1 MVEVHD
7 PSGASRD
14 EAMPEL
20 AAALDPETARRE
32 LTSRLGSTLGGPLT
46 LRAVSVVRHK
56 PGRRCL
62 ILYDATIEGD
72 GGPVTLSMLGKVR
85 RRRSGE
91 SGWSRLR
98 AFREA
103 GFDDHATDMI
113 GMPEPLGTVPAF
125 HMFLQ
130 RLVDGRELTQL
141 LDDPRRRELAVR
153 AAEAANKIHGAG
165 VPTERDHTY
174 EDELTIL
181 HDRLAKAAASRPDLA
196 VRIGR
201 LAEEAADTAQP
212 LRDRPTAGI
221 HRDFYADQLLV
232 SDDGW
237 IHVVDLDLY
246 CQGDP
251 AVDIGNFL
259 GHVTEQSLRTWG
271 EPRRL
276 SAVEDTFRGR
286 YLELAG
292 DGHADA
298 VDAYANLTLARHIWL
313 STVIQGRGH
322 TTDALVALCE
332 ERFGLD

>member
-20 AAALDPETARRE
+20 AAALDPVTAQRE
-32 LTSRLGSTLGGPLT
+32 LSSRLGSTLGGPLT
-46 LRAVSVVRHK
+46 LRSVSVVRHK

-62 ILYDATIEGD
+62 IRYDTTVEGD
-72 GGPVTLSMLGKVR
+72 DGPVTLSMLGKVR
-85 RRRSGE
+85 LLRYGK
-91 SGWSRLR
+91 SGWRRLR
-98 AFREA
+98 AFRDA
-103 GFDDHATDMI
+103 GFDDDAVDMI
-113 GMPEPLGTVPAF
+113 GMPEPLGTVPAL
-125 HMFLQ
+125 HMWLQ
-130 RLVDGRELTQL
+130 RLVDGRALTQL
-141 LDDPRRRELAVR
+141 LDDPRGQELAAR

-165 VPTERDHTY
+165 VPTEKDHTF

-181 HDRLAKAAASRPDLA
+181 HDRLAAAAASRPDLA
-196 VRIGR
+196 ARIGR
-201 LAEEAADTAQP
+201 LAEAAADRARP

-232 SDDGW
+232 GDDGW

-276 SAVEDTFRGR
+276 RAVEDAFRER
-286 YLELAG
+286 FLELAG

-298 VDAYANLTLARHIWL
+298 VDAYADLTLARHIWL
-313 STVIQGRGH
+313 STVIEGRAH
-322 TTDALVALCE
+322 ATDALVALCE
-332 ERFGLD
+332 ERFGLH